1 MSLKIDLKIFL
12 FLFLFLITSQLE
24 IYIILMMFA
33 IIHELG
39 HLVAGLILK
48 FKPEEIKLSPVG
60 LSIKF
65 SMYQESS
72 YNNLEQIGQK
82 ETEGNKTGTEKIETK
97 EITSNKIEIEK
108 ICNKRTNKKE
118 LKYIKKGSIDN
129 KAEIDI
135 RKAEVAL
142 AGPLTNLI
150 IATIFVILINYN
162 IYILNAYI
170 SYIIVYANLLIAMFN
185 LIPIYPL
192 DGGRV
197 LNEILRIT
205 VGNKKSYKYT
215 YLISKTILILLT
227 ALSSVVI
234 LYVHN
239 VSIVIII
246 AYLWYLELAEIR
258 KYNRRKSIEKLVQKV
273 ENKQKSMV

>member
-24 IYIILMMFA
+24 IYIILMVFA

-39 HLVAGLILK
+39 HLLAGLILK

-65 SMYQESS
+65 SMYQEES
-72 YNNLEQIGQK
+72 YNKLKTDGMEQ
-82 ETEGNKTGTEKIETK
+82 EKIIGSELEK
-97 EITSNKIEIEK
+97 LSKREK
-108 ICNKRTNKKE
+108 I
-118 LKYIKKGSIDN
+118 
-129 KAEIDI
+129 EIDI

-170 SYIIVYANLLIAMFN
+170 SYIIVYANLLIAIFN

-258 KYNRRKSIEKLVQKV
+258 KYNRRKSIEKLVKKV

>member
-24 IYIILMMFA
+24 IYIILMVFA

-39 HLVAGLILK
+39 HLIAGLILK

-65 SMYQESS
+65 SMNQESS
-72 YNNLEQIGQK
+72 YNNLEKIEQK
-82 ETEGNKTGTEKIETK
+82 EIEGDKIGTKKIEIK
-97 EITSNKIEIEK
+97 ETTSNKIEIEK

-129 KAEIDI
+129 KAETDI

-150 IATIFVILINYN
+150 IATIFIILINYN

-227 ALSSVVI
+227 ALSSVLI

>member
-1 MSLKIDLKIFL
+1 MRFKIDLKIFL

-24 IYIILMMFA
+24 IYIILMVFA

-39 HLVAGLILK
+39 HLIAGLILK